1 MTRKLQTGVAG
12 MNSTQHSPASPA
24 SVHCKRKGSYLHP
37 TGTVVQFRDGLERG
51 THVARKQEEQEEEK
65 VRLDKWLW
73 AARFYKTRALAKEAI
88 ESGKVHCRGERCKP
102 GKEPR
107 VGDEFQ
113 IRMGFDER
121 TVVVQALSIVRR
133 GAPEAQTLYRETE
146 QSLAKREEAA
156 AMRKSGALG
165 VTTDGK
171 PSKKQ
176 RRQLFSF
183 RSGE

>member
-1 MTRKLQTGVAG
+1 MAQQA
-12 MNSTQHSPASPA
+12 
-24 SVHCKRKGSYLHP
+24 
-37 TGTVVQFRDGLERG
+37 
-51 THVARKQEEQEEEK
+51 EQDSK

-73 AARFYKTRALAKEAI
+73 AARFYKTRALAKAAI

-107 VGDEFQ
+107 LGDEFQ
-113 IRMGFDER
+113 LRTGFDER
-121 TVVVQALSIVRR
+121 TVVVKALSDVRR
-133 GAPEAQTLYRETE
+133 GAPEAQQLYAETE
-146 QSLAKREEAA
+146 DSIARREQAA
-156 AMRKSGALG
+156 ALRKAGALG

-183 RSGE
+183 RSEV

>member
-1 MTRKLQTGVAG
+1 MAQK
-12 MNSTQHSPASPA
+12 S
-24 SVHCKRKGSYLHP
+24 
-37 TGTVVQFRDGLERG
+37 
-51 THVARKQEEQEEEK
+51 EEDDK

-73 AARFYKTRALAKEAI
+73 AARFYKTRALAKAAI

-107 VGDEFQ
+107 VGDELQ
-113 IRMGFDER
+113 IRIGFEER

-133 GAPEAQTLYRETE
+133 GAPEAQALYAETDA
-146 QSLAKREEAA
+146 SIVKRENAA
-156 AMRKSGALG
+156 ALRKAGALS

-176 RRQLFSF
+176 RRDLFKFHGS
-183 RSGE
+183 SHE

>member
-1 MTRKLQTGVAG
+1 MAQQA
-12 MNSTQHSPASPA
+12 
-24 SVHCKRKGSYLHP
+24 
-37 TGTVVQFRDGLERG
+37 
-51 THVARKQEEQEEEK
+51 EQDSK

-73 AARFYKTRALAKEAI
+73 AARFYKTRALAKAAI

-107 VGDEFQ
+107 LGDEFQ
-113 IRMGFDER
+113 LRTGFDER
-121 TVVVQALSIVRR
+121 TVVVKALSDVRR
-133 GAPEAQTLYRETE
+133 GAPEAQQLYAETE
-146 QSLAKREEAA
+146 DSVARREQAA
-156 AMRKSGALG
+156 ALRKAGALG

-183 RSGE
+183 RSEG